1 MPHPYRRL
9 WNIFG
14 AVEWNTFGAVEG
26 FYSLLIFMHPKMKK
40 SHGTDNITWSRAF
53 VTAFWTGLVGR
64 DNNLNNRAHPAANNM
79 KNKNNAPAATPA
91 TDLSSGNSVFKTGN
105 ISQLVNGK
113 TLGLLE

>member
-64 DNNLNNRAHPAANNM
+64 DNNLNNRAHPAANNI
-79 KNKNNAPAATPA
+79 KN
-91 TDLSSGNSVFKTGN
+91 
-105 ISQLVNGK
+105 
-113 TLGLLE
+113 